1 MQCQVGLE
9 KSESLGEI
17 SRFRA
22 SHACYFE
29 AAALTGPAGFPPET
43 LQLAQTGTPGSAGES
58 DFASLMAPNQAIDS
72 HAHLHI
78 RLRTRLPERSTTSSL
93 KHTSWVPECLE
104 LTA

>member
-1 MQCQVGLE
+1 M
-9 KSESLGEI
+9 
-17 SRFRA
+17 
-22 SHACYFE
+22 CYFW

-72 HAHLHI
+72 HAHLPI
-78 RLRTRLPERSTTSSL
+78 RLRTHSPARSTALSL
-93 KHTSWVPECLE
+93 KHTSSVPGHSE